1 MKTPCATLPISVLQ
15 LFLLLFVGLTASGGD
30 EPKKTRSY
38 VIGLSPFLDNPV
50 KDQVYRK
57 VITFVVDE
65 MSLGS
70 TLRIYDAY
78 NLQTV
83 TELQIPEVQAF
94 KSSKTRAN
102 QFAAQIH
109 QLKRFLATEYPRPRR
124 AGPQFTGAVRLPQ
137 FMDFLRTTTIPST
150 EPLTL
155 IVLGSPLYMD
165 PKEPSFSMADGYYPS
180 DGHLRVGRDKS
191 VYGVTDRTNSLRN
204 VFVHLSYFGDPWV
217 SDVHREKVSRFWRLF
232 LETQGGTLA
241 TFSGDIATAFKNARQ
256 FAGPVAT
263 LQVSSALDPEQTKVE
278 MFRITRDVSSRD
290 WITRDDISPAVRPP
304 STTVGPMKIGIRW
317 QGDWDLDLYSS
328 AKPGAQTLFF
338 QHTRCPEGYYYKDH
352 RSSPGR
358 EYEFIEFTNP
368 VDINEVEAMV
378 NFYAGAASDGAAGE
392 VRIEFDDK
400 IYSGT
405 FRIPGT
411 EGNKGRLNP
420 SQVQYWA
427 TLDIPGLLHVRSAER
442 VAANRSAQ
450 DQSEDS
456 R

>member
-1 MKTPCATLPISVLQ
+1 MKTPCGSTTVYGLQ
-15 LFLLLFVGLTASGGD
+15 LLLLLFVNLTALGED
-30 EPKKTRSY
+30 DPKQIRSY
-38 VIGLSPFLDNPV
+38 VIGVSPFLEIPV

-57 VITFVVDE
+57 VIAFVVDE
-65 MSLGS
+65 IPLGS

-78 NLQTV
+78 NLQTI

-109 QLKRFLATEYPRPRR
+109 KLKLFLATEHPKPGRT
-124 AGPQFTGAVRLPQ
+124 GSQFADAVRLPQ
-137 FMDFLRTTTIPST
+137 FMDFLRTATTPSI

-155 IVLGSPLYMD
+155 ILLGSPLYMD

-191 VYGVTDRTNSLRN
+191 VYGVADRTNSLRN
-204 VFVHLSYFGDPWV
+204 VIVHLVYFGDPWV
-217 SDVHREKVSRFWRLF
+217 SDLHQEKVSRFWRLF
-232 LETQGGTLA
+232 LGSQGGNLA
-241 TFSGDIATAFKNARQ
+241 TFSGDLATAFKNARLL
-256 FAGPVAT
+256 AGPEAPLTASVT
-263 LQVSSALDPEQTKVE
+263 LDPAQSKVE
-278 MFRITRDVSSRD
+278 MFRISRDVASRD
-290 WITRDDISPAVRPP
+290 WITRDDISPAGRPP

-317 QGDWDLDLYSS
+317 QGDWDLDLYAS

-358 EYEFIEFTNP
+358 EYEFIEFTTP

-378 NFYAGAASDGAAGE
+378 NFYAGAARGGAAGE

-405 FRIPGT
+405 FRIPGA

-420 SQVQYWA
+420 SQAQFWA
-427 TLDIPGLLHVRSAER
+427 TLNIPGILHLRSTER
-442 VAANRSAQ
+442 VAVNRRAQ
-450 DQSEDS
+450 DRAEESP
-456 R
+456 